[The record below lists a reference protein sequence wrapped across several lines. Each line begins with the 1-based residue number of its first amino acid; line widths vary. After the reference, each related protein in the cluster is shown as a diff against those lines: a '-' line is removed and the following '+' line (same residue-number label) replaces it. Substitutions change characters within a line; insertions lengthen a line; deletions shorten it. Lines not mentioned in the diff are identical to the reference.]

1 MSTSKQFQ
9 ATSQAPSQPLAPA
22 RGVAGER
29 TFGSR
34 WRAIGL
40 SARSKKTIPTVALLV
55 ATLIAGVGTGAA
67 VVPVPPGSPLGSDAV
82 VPSSGAG
89 TNASNALGVSN
100 PSGSNPYSVLKAP
113 KTDGRLHLVL
123 ASPKGQLR
131 LVTKSTELRW
141 VFDRPIIALSTIDQ
155 RTPATEG
162 GTQTT
167 LGALAN
173 ADPKKYVQIEPA
185 IEGSFRWSS
194 TRVLVFTPAKK
205 LPLSTHFEVKL
216 SGVTALD
223 GTTLGAP
230 VDSSFDTPRVN
241 CAQYG
246 TDTAWNRGR
255 ASGAVLVTCDQ
266 EVDGADLA
274 AHTTFAVQSQVDDL
288 ELYQPSAD
296 DLAAM
301 RSADPKGAALLEAR
315 LAELASTAVSERLA
329 KLTKSGPCPD
339 RGKRT
344 ITCHWLSLGATAG
357 ADAGASSVNSA
368 DLPLDA
374 DVQLRFSDGIASKAG
389 KLTSLFIQPISVG
402 TPTALLASIDCTKEC
417 DPEGGPNLSLRSE
430 VSNKNLDGKISLT
443 AIDAT
448 GNPGTR
454 TTYRYKSD
462 DDSAL
467 SLDWADSVPGGT
479 YRLEL
484 DPTITDINGRQ
495 LGYRYLATISFGHRS
510 AYVQLPS
517 GEFIS
522 AQSSRSLTIPVRNV
536 TAIDQ
541 VIRELT
547 VENLQQTLLDAQHSD
562 TPALLNLDRDR
573 KVVLL
578 PQASQSLDTSFDF
591 PLVLPGGQNSTGTYL
606 VAIRGRSFAPQSI
619 YGTVPGWQVAIIQR
633 GDRGI
638 TIKRS
643 PTDVLVA
650 VTSLASGRPGISAGG
665 ASSAQVSGAGDQVRV
680 GVLPSVGEPQDGST
694 PAVSPVSP
702 ASLPVNPLKVNRT
715 DANGFVKIASPPC
728 ADATVGGTNEV
739 VSGAAKR
746 RPFPVGSGDC
756 ELVAMVT
763 NADGSALAY
772 NRTSWM
778 IGGRPMPFEDGVR
791 AMASSG
797 DPLVAESGEGG
808 AQAAQAGQTGPP
820 VVMPGVPSL
829 PTGERF
835 IGALFTDRGVYK
847 AGEEVHVRGNLRVEF
862 PRGVKLLPTNLL
874 PNVGVLVTD
883 DSGSEVWRGVTA
895 VDQGQ
900 ARGGFDVVF
909 TLPINARQG
918 NYTIATLNGLV
929 STSFLSTTYRRPDF
943 KVDVAIDRPAYVPG
957 ETITGSSIGTYLFG
971 APMAGLEGRWVATTS
986 PTSFDPTNGHPEL
999 GLRNFS
1005 WSYVCIW
1012 YERCDDRNEEGAIG
1026 EVNGKLD
1033 ADGKQIVSVAL
1044 PVNAKRHSP
1053 TNVTVEGIVTN
1064 VDRQVIANR
1073 ATTLVHVG
1081 EYSLGVKS
1089 STYFGTAGKPISAQV
1104 AALKA
1109 DGTWMS
1115 GVSVKTSL
1123 IRWDWPQD
1131 PDDQGSYA
1139 PNATAIA
1146 TGNVTTSSTATDF
1159 AFTPNGP
1166 GTYEL
1171 RVESTDARGNHIEA
1185 GTTTY
1190 VLGKGASFGQRD
1202 SNSIELT
1209 ASTETFAVGDQA
1221 QVLVKSPWPV
1231 AEGIVTVERD
1241 DIMSYARISLVGGA
1255 AALTI
1260 PISAESLPN
1269 VHVSVMLF
1277 RVSPAVPE
1285 TSDSA
1290 GQESRP
1296 EVLTSS
1302 LSLRVPPVS
1311 RKLGAKVT
1319 TDLPT
1324 YRPGSAAS
1332 ATVTVIDAKGAPV
1345 DGSVTLWAVDE
1356 GVLRLTGYSVPDLL
1370 AQLWPERPNRVQTS
1384 DSRTRA
1390 IFIEPGQGRDDKLRR
1405 MKAGGVASDAASL
1418 ENAQAAAPSPV
1429 GRFEAAKPESKDGG
1443 SDPITLRTDFRVLAH
1458 WQGAA
1463 ALNTSGS
1470 ATVPLKLPQSLTSY
1484 RVLAVASSGNDRFGG
1499 ASTVVEIRQPF
1510 MVQPALPRFVAIGDS
1525 FEAGAVLQNQTG
1537 NPGQVTLTLE
1547 LPADSP
1553 VSIDGPPIQ
1562 TLSLPVGPTEVRFRL
1577 RANRLGTWNAQFKAT
1592 LSGGGT
1598 GKDESDAVQ
1607 ISVPVLLT
1615 HRLETVAAAGQVI
1628 ASAGGAQEVEQIVP
1642 PAGVV
1647 PDQGGLELTTASSA
1661 LVGLQNGVDYLVEY
1675 PYGCL
1680 EQRSSR
1686 LRALV
1691 MLNDLRDQFPLPS
1704 LSGEKFKQSI
1714 TAEMSRVRNYL
1725 TPDGGLAYWEGNNYA
1740 DVYLSARVLILLLD
1754 ARDLGIDVPNDV
1766 ITRVT
1771 GYLSG
1776 IVENVKSQSLR
1787 RPLRDVD
1794 GVWPNRAHIL
1804 YALARAGVPDT
1815 ELMAKLWTRRAELPV
1830 LEQLHLVNAMVLGG
1844 MKGIRVNKL
1853 YGELLSSVRVE
1864 ADQAF
1869 LQDETSRQ
1877 AWDRFVCPCSAYLGA
1892 GNTHNTAEFLSL
1904 LVKADPNNPLAP
1916 QMARW
1921 LMAQRDK
1928 QGRWD
1933 NTLENGYALTALVN
1947 YYRAAEPTA
1956 PNFKAEVL
1964 LGTTSAYEKVFSGRS
1979 LAAQNTQVPMTKLS
1993 PALNAQT
2000 AGVQGAAGTVPLT
2013 VKATGTGTLF
2023 WNARLRYEPA
2033 TKTLRALDSGFA
2045 VERTYLAYVGAQNKT
2060 VNEVSTFAAG
2070 DLVRVS
2076 LKIRTAQDRR
2086 NVVIDDPI
2094 PAGLEPLDA
2103 RLSSTSQTEVAGGE
2117 AIAGGSSFGIDHVE
2131 IQDNRVLLFAT
2142 GLEPGTFTYTYV
2154 ARATAPGTF
2163 IAAPTQAEEM
2173 YRPEIFGRTATATM
2187 VITPPKP

>member
-1 MSTSKQFQ
+1 MENHMSANKQFRS
-9 ATSQAPSQPLAPA
+9 TSQASAEQLLPRIQ
-22 RGVAGER
+22 
-29 TFGSR
+29 
-34 WRAIGL
+34 AIG
-40 SARSKKTIPTVALLV
+40 SEWNAATPRRSWGVGVWRRRMIPAVALLA
-55 ATLIAGVGTGAA
+55 ATLISGVATSSA
-67 VVPVPPGSPLGSDAV
+67 VVPGPLIAPTSALG
-82 VPSSGAG
+82 P
-89 TNASNALGVSN
+89 NASGTSAASNSSANA
-100 PSGSNPYSVLKAP
+100 NPYSVLKAP
-113 KTDGRLHLVL
+113 KDDGRLHLVL

-155 RTPATEG
+155 RTNAAQG
-162 GTQTT
+162 ATQTT
-167 LGALAN
+167 VAALAN
-173 ADPKKYVQIEPA
+173 ADPRKYVQIEPA

-194 TRVLVFTPAKK
+194 TRVLVFTPARK
-205 LPLSTHFEVKL
+205 LPLSTHFDVKL
-216 SGVTALD
+216 SGVKALD
-223 GTTLGAP
+223 GTTLAAP
-230 VDSSFDTPRVN
+230 VESSFDTPRVN
-241 CAQYG
+241 CTQYG

-288 ELYQPSAD
+288 ANYQPPAA

-301 RSADPKGAALLEAR
+301 RLADPKGTALLESR
-315 LAELASTAVSERLA
+315 LAELSSATVSERSATLA
-329 KLTKSGPCPD
+329 KSGPCPD
-339 RGKRT
+339 RGARK
-344 ITCHWLSLGATAG
+344 ITCHWLSLGSATG
-357 ADAGASSVNSA
+357 ADAGTRTANSA

-389 KLTSLFIQPISVG
+389 KLTSLFIQPISVR
-402 TPTALLASIDCTKEC
+402 TPTALLAGIDCTKEC
-417 DPEGGPNLSLRSE
+417 DPEGGLNLSLRSD
-430 VSNKNLDGKISLT
+430 VSAKDLDGKISLT
-443 AIDAT
+443 AVDQAGT
-448 GNPGTR
+448 LGTR

-462 DDSAL
+462 DDSPL
-467 SLDWADSVPGGT
+467 SLGWAAVVPGAT

-484 DPTITDINGRQ
+484 DPSITDLNGRQ
-495 LGYRYLATISFGHRS
+495 LGYRYIATVSFGHRS

-517 GEFIS
+517 GEFVS
-522 AQSSRSLTIPVRNV
+522 ALSSRPLTIPVRNV

-541 VIRELT
+541 VVRELT
-547 VENLQQTLLDAQHSD
+547 VETLQQTLLDAQRPEAS
-562 TPALLNLDRDR
+562 ALLKLDRDA
-573 KVVLL
+573 KELAL
-578 PQASQSLDTSFDF
+578 PQATQSLDASFDF
-591 PLVLPGGQNSTGTYL
+591 PIQLPGGPNSTGTYL
-606 VAIRGRSFAPQSI
+606 VAIRGKRFAPQST
-619 YGTVPGWQVAIIQR
+619 YGSAPSWQVSIIQR

-650 VTSLASGRPGISAGG
+650 VTSLASGKPGIGGG
-665 ASSAQVSGAGDQVRV
+665 ASIAPVSGANDQVRV
-680 GVLPSVGEPQDGST
+680 GVLPFVAEPQDPSA
-694 PAVSPVSP
+694 PAILPALLP
-702 ASLPVNPLKVNRT
+702 ASSLRVERT
-715 DANGFVKIASPPC
+715 DANGFVKTSAPLC
-728 ADATVGGTNEV
+728 TEAKVTTAVD
-739 VSGAAKR
+739 GAARASGSNAAVETKR
-746 RPFPVGSGDC
+746 APFPAGSQNC

-763 NADGSALAY
+763 AADGSALAY
-772 NRTSWM
+772 NRSSWTL
-778 IGGRPMPFEDGVR
+778 GGRPMPFEDGVR
-791 AMASSG
+791 AMEASG
-797 DPLVAESGEGG
+797 DESVTEEAGSP
-808 AQAAQAGQTGPP
+808 QAGQAGAP
-820 VVMPGVPSL
+820 VAMPAMPTL
-829 PTGERF
+829 PLGERF

-862 PRGVKLLPTNLL
+862 PRGVKLLAPNLL

-883 DSGSEVWRGVTA
+883 DAGGEVWRGVVA

-900 ARGGFDVVF
+900 ARGGFDAVF
-909 TLPINARQG
+909 TLPADARQG
-918 NYTIATLNGLV
+918 NYTIAVLDGLV

-943 KVDVAIDRPAYVPG
+943 KVDVVVDRPAYVPG
-957 ETITGSSIGTYLFG
+957 ETITGSSAGTYLFG
-971 APMAGLEGRWVATTS
+971 APMAGLEGRWVATAS
-986 PTSFDPTNGHPEL
+986 PTSFDPTDGHPEL

-1005 WSYVCIW
+1005 WTYVCIW
-1012 YERCDDRNEEGAIG
+1012 YERCDDQNEEGAIG
-1026 EVNGKLD
+1026 TVNGKLD
-1033 ADGKQIVSVAL
+1033 ADGKQVVRVAL
-1044 PVNAKRHSP
+1044 PVNSKRHSP
-1053 TNVTVEGIVTN
+1053 SNVTVEGIVTN

-1089 STYFGTAGKPISAQV
+1089 STYFGSAGKPIPAQV

-1109 DGTWMS
+1109 DGTWQS

-1123 IRWDWPQD
+1123 VRWDWPQD
-1131 PDDQGSYA
+1131 PDSQGSYV
-1139 PNATAIA
+1139 PKATVIS
-1146 TGNVTTSSTATDF
+1146 TGSVTTSTAATDF
-1159 AFTPNGP
+1159 SFTPNGP

-1171 RVESTDARGNHIEA
+1171 RVESTDARGNYIEA

-1190 VLGKGASFGQRD
+1190 VLGKGASFGQPD
-1202 SNSIELT
+1202 SNSLELS
-1209 ASTETFAVGDQA
+1209 ASAQTYALGDQA

-1241 DIMSYARISLVGGA
+1241 DIMSYARISLTGGA

-1277 RVSPAVPE
+1277 RLSPAVPE
-1285 TSDSA
+1285 TPDNA
-1290 GQESRP
+1290 AQEPRP
-1296 EVLTSS
+1296 EVLTSLIS
-1302 LSLRVPPVS
+1302 LQVPPVS
-1311 RKLGAKVT
+1311 RKLGVKVT
-1319 TDLPT
+1319 TDSPT
-1324 YRPGSAAS
+1324 YRPGSAAT
-1332 ATVTVIDAKGAPV
+1332 ATVNVTDTKGAPV

-1384 DSRTRA
+1384 ESRTRA
-1390 IFIEPGQGRDDKLRR
+1390 FSIERAQGRDEKLMR
-1405 MKAGGVASDAASL
+1405 MKKRASGADAAFL
-1418 ENAQAAAPSPV
+1418 ENAAPVAAAPASN
-1429 GRFEAAKPESKDGG
+1429 FDAAKPGSKDGE
-1443 SDPITLRTDFRVLAH
+1443 SQPVTLRTDFRVLAH
-1458 WQGAA
+1458 WQGTA
-1463 ALNTSGS
+1463 ALS
-1470 ATVPLKLPQSLTSY
+1470 ATGTASVPMKLPQSLTSY
-1484 RVLAVASSGNDRFGG
+1484 RVIAVASSGNDRFGG

-1510 MVQPALPRFVAIGDS
+1510 MVQPALPRFVAVGDS

-1537 NPGQVTLTLE
+1537 KPGQVKLTLE
-1547 LPADSP
+1547 IPNDSP
-1553 VSIDGPPIQ
+1553 VSIDGPTTQ
-1562 TLSLPVGPTEVRFRL
+1562 TLTLPVGPTEVRFRL
-1577 RANRLGTWNAQFKAT
+1577 RANRLGTWNAQFTAT

-1691 MLNDLRDQFPLPS
+1691 MLSDLRDQFPLPS
-1704 LSGEKFKQSI
+1704 LAGEKFKQSI
-1714 TAEMSRVRNYL
+1714 IAEMARIRNYL
-1725 TPDGGLAYWEGNNYA
+1725 TPDGGLGYWEGNNSA

-1754 ARDLGIDVPNDV
+1754 ARDLGIGVPNDV

-1776 IVENVKSQSLR
+1776 IVANVKSQSLR

-1794 GVWPNRAHIL
+1794 GVWPNRAHVL

-1815 ELMAKLWTRRAELPV
+1815 ELMAKLWTRRAELPI

-1844 MKGIRVNKL
+1844 MKGIRANKL

-1869 LQDETSRQ
+1869 LQDETSRE

-1892 GNTHNTAEFLSL
+1892 GNTHNTAELLSL
-1904 LVKADPNNPLAP
+1904 LVKADPTNPLAP

-1979 LAAQNTQVPMTKLS
+1979 LAAQSTQIPMTKLS
-1993 PALNAQT
+1993 AALNGKT
-2000 AGVQGAAGTVPLT
+2000 AGASGGVGSVPLT
-2013 VKATGTGTLF
+2013 VKATGNGTLF

-2033 TKTLRALDSGFA
+2033 TKTLKALDSGFA
-2045 VERTYLAYVGAQNKT
+2045 VERSYLPYVGSSNKT
-2060 VNEVSTFAAG
+2060 INGVSTFAAG

-2076 LKIRTAQDRR
+2076 LTIRTAQNRR

-2103 RLSSTSQTEVAGGE
+2103 RLSSTSQVEVSGGE
-2117 AIAGGSSFGIDHVE
+2117 AVRDGSWFGVDHVE